1 MLVKE
6 IIVEQRMTDYITRAR
21 SLEDFA
27 AEANTNQLKL
37 TANTLDPKSP
47 SRFEYNPAYKNYGY
61 FFSTSSSNT
70 NSYRTNFYYPPGP
83 DSKPQFDVEKDVT
96 LVLDGFKLQNLRGM
110 KKTPRMTFNTYD
122 VTYPDRLTVDIDDP
136 APQTL
141 PKVEKSWKS
150 VLNFFKTKVEPQK
163 PDEPRISISHARQDL
178 EKWKK
183 AFESGNTT
191 QAVNIIRKIA
201 RDYKLSDTELDAFHM
216 RLMRYKEFWR
226 GRQEA
231 YIGEAEERFYYT
243 KPVIK
248 NLHKYIK
255 EIHWHIPMILERN
268 PTTGL
273 PTGKQTIDPA
283 YERQVIQILKW
294 TQKYNI
300 KGCVFF
306 NPNDYAIVNRRK
318 CVPIDV
324 FNSRLKK
331 VATGSKRPR
340 NVLSRVISAFQKG
353 LEAGISRRFRM

>member
-1 MLVKE
+1 MLVKD
-6 IIVEQRMTDYITRAR
+6 IIIEQRMTDYITRAR

-27 AEANTNQLKL
+27 FEANKDQLKL
-37 TANTLDPKSP
+37 TPNTLDPKSP

-70 NSYRTNFYYPPGP
+70 NTYRTTHLYSPNPR
-83 DSKPQFDVEKDVT
+83 KPEFDTLKGVT

-110 KKTPRMTFNTYD
+110 KKTSRMAFNTYD
-122 VTYPDRLTVDIDDP
+122 VSYPDRLTVDLDDP
-136 APQTL
+136 APHTL
-141 PKVEKSWKS
+141 PKVEASWKS
-150 VLNFFKTKVEPQK
+150 ILNFFKSKVKPQK

-183 AFESGNTT
+183 AFQTGKNKE
-191 QAVNIIRKIA
+191 AVNIIRKIA

-216 RLMRYKEFWR
+216 RLMRYKGYWK
-226 GRQEA
+226 GGLDA
-231 YIGEAEERFYYT
+231 YIDEAEERFYYNR
-243 KPVIK
+243 PVVK
-248 NLHKYIK
+248 DLHKYIK

-273 PTGKQTIDPA
+273 PTGKQTIDPEH
-283 YERQVIQILKW
+283 ERQVIQILKW

-306 NPNDYAIVNRRK
+306 NANDYAIVNRRK

-324 FNSRLKK
+324 FNSKLKK
-331 VATGSKRPR
+331 VATGSQRPR
-340 NVLSRVISAFQKG
+340 NVLRKVASAFKAG
-353 LEAGISRRFRM
+353 VEAGLSRRFRM